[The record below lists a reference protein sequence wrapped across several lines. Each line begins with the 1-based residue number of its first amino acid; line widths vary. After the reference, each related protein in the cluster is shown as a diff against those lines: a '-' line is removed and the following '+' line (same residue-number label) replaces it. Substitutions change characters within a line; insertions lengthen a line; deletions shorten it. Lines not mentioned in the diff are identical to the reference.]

1 MPFSIQRY
9 EAVMTLL
16 LIVLGTLVAVVAG
29 GFVVEALRQRPEAP
43 DKLYWAT
50 NLPIRYTQI
59 DGNRIR
65 YIKTGSGPN
74 LVLLHTLRT
83 QLDIF
88 EKIVPT
94 LAKSFTVYTL
104 DYPGHGFS
112 DIPKAD
118 YGPDLFVKAVEGLL
132 DKLDLKDVT
141 VAGISIGGV
150 IPLIIA
156 AKQNPRVTKVVA
168 INPYDY
174 GNGSGLAR
182 AGAFAWLTVN
192 LGKVPV
198 LGETFMRLRNPF
210 VEKRV
215 LLGGVAHP
223 SAITAGF
230 GEQANASGRRPGH
243 YQAFLNLLRHAYLWD
258 EARQLYGEIK
268 VPVLVVY
275 GDHDWSHIDERQRTV
290 AAIPKAKMETVPEAG
305 HFLSLDQPKR
315 LIELIEAFA

>member
-1 MPFSIQRY
+1 
-9 EAVMTLL
+9 MTLL
-16 LIVLGTLVAVVAG
+16 LIAIGTLVAIFAA
-29 GFVVEALRQRPEAP
+29 GFVVEALRQRPAAP
-43 DKLYWAT
+43 DKLYWAPD
-50 NLPIRYTQI
+50 LPIQYTEI

-83 QLDIF
+83 QLDLF

-94 LAKSFTVYTL
+94 LAKSFTVYAL

-112 DIPKAD
+112 DIPQAD
-118 YGPDLFVKAVEGLL
+118 YSPDVFVNAVEGFLH
-132 DKLDLKDVT
+132 KLDLKDVT
-141 VAGISIGGV
+141 LAGVSIGGV
-150 IPLIIA
+150 IALIIA
-156 AKQNPRVTKVVA
+156 AKGNPRVTKVVS

-174 GNGSGLAR
+174 GNGTGLAR
-182 AGAFAWLTVN
+182 ANAFAWLTVN

-198 LGETFMRLRNPF
+198 LGEAFMRLRTAY
-210 VEKRV
+210 VEGRI
-215 LLGGVAHP
+215 LRGGVADP

-258 EARQLYGEIK
+258 EARLRYGDIK

-275 GDHDWSHIDERQRTV
+275 GDRDWSHIDEWQRTV
-290 AAIPKAKMETVPEAG
+290 AAIPNAKMETIPEAG

-315 LIELIEAFA
+315 LTDLIKAFA

>member
-1 MPFSIQRY
+1 
-9 EAVMTLL
+9 MTLL
-16 LIVLGTLVAVVAG
+16 LIAIGTLVAIFAA
-29 GFVVEALRQRPEAP
+29 GFVVEALRQRPAAP
-43 DKLYWAT
+43 DKLYWAPD
-50 NLPIRYTQI
+50 LPIQYTEI

-83 QLDIF
+83 QLDLF

-94 LAKSFTVYTL
+94 LAKSFTVYAL

-112 DIPKAD
+112 DIPQAD
-118 YGPDLFVKAVEGLL
+118 YSPDVFVNAVEGFLH
-132 DKLDLKDVT
+132 KLDLKDVT
-141 VAGISIGGV
+141 LAGVSIGGV
-150 IPLIIA
+150 IALIIA
-156 AKQNPRVTKVVA
+156 AKGNPRVTKVVS

-174 GNGSGLAR
+174 GNGTGLAR
-182 AGAFAWLTVN
+182 ANAFAWLTVN

-198 LGETFMRLRNPF
+198 LGEAFMRLRTAY
-210 VEKRV
+210 VEGRI
-215 LLGGVAHP
+215 LRGGVADP

-258 EARQLYGEIK
+258 EARRRYGDIK

-275 GDHDWSHIDERQRTV
+275 GDRDWSHIDERQRTV
-290 AAIPKAKMETVPEAG
+290 AAIPNAKMETIPEAG

-315 LIELIEAFA
+315 LTDLIKAFA

>member
-1 MPFSIQRY
+1 
-9 EAVMTLL
+9 MTLL
-16 LIVLGTLVAVVAG
+16 LIAIGTLVAIFAA
-29 GFVVEALRQRPEAP
+29 GFVVEALRQRPAAP
-43 DKLYWAT
+43 DKLYWAPD
-50 NLPIRYTQI
+50 LPIQYTEI

-83 QLDIF
+83 QLDLF

-94 LAKSFTVYTL
+94 LAKSFTVYAL

-112 DIPKAD
+112 DIPQAD
-118 YGPDLFVKAVEGLL
+118 YSPDVFVNAVEGFLH
-132 DKLDLKDVT
+132 KLDLKDVT
-141 VAGISIGGV
+141 LAGVSIGGV
-150 IPLIIA
+150 IALIIA
-156 AKQNPRVTKVVA
+156 AKGNPRVTKVVS

-174 GNGSGLAR
+174 GNGTGLAR
-182 AGAFAWLTVN
+182 ANAFAWLTVN

-198 LGETFMRLRNPF
+198 LGEAFMRLRTAY
-210 VEKRV
+210 VEGRI
-215 LLGGVAHP
+215 LRGGVADP

-258 EARQLYGEIK
+258 EARLRYGDIK

-275 GDHDWSHIDERQRTV
+275 GDRDWSHIDERQRTV
-290 AAIPKAKMETVPEAG
+290 AAIPNAKMKTIPEAG

-315 LIELIEAFA
+315 LTDLIKAFA

>member
-1 MPFSIQRY
+1 
-9 EAVMTLL
+9 MTLL
-16 LIVLGTLVAVVAG
+16 LIAIGTLVVIFAA
-29 GFVVEALRQRPEAP
+29 GFVVEALRQRPAAP
-43 DKLYWAT
+43 DKLYWAPD
-50 NLPIRYTQI
+50 LPIQYTEI

-83 QLDIF
+83 QLDLF

-94 LAKSFTVYTL
+94 LAKSFTVYAL

-112 DIPKAD
+112 DIPQAD
-118 YGPDLFVKAVEGLL
+118 YSPDVFVNAVEGFLH
-132 DKLDLKDVT
+132 KLDLKDVT
-141 VAGISIGGV
+141 LAGVSIGGV
-150 IPLIIA
+150 IALIIA
-156 AKQNPRVTKVVA
+156 AKGNPRVTKVVS

-174 GNGSGLAR
+174 GNGTGLAR
-182 AGAFAWLTVN
+182 ANAFAWLTVN

-198 LGETFMRLRNPF
+198 LGEAFMRLRTAY
-210 VEKRV
+210 VEGRI
-215 LLGGVAHP
+215 LRGGVADP

-258 EARQLYGEIK
+258 EARLRYGDIK

-275 GDHDWSHIDERQRTV
+275 GDRDWSHIDERQRTV
-290 AAIPKAKMETVPEAG
+290 AAIPNAKMETIPEAG

-315 LIELIEAFA
+315 LTDLIKAFA

>member
-9 EAVMTLL
+9 EAAMTLL
-16 LIVLGTLVAVVAG
+16 LIVLVTLVAIFAAS
-29 GFVVEALRQRPEAP
+29 FVVEALRQPPAAP
-43 DKLYWAT
+43 DKLYWAP
-50 NLPIRYTQI
+50 NLPIQYTQI

-94 LAKSFTVYTL
+94 LAKSFTVYAL

-112 DIPKAD
+112 DIPKTD
-118 YGPDLFVKAVEGLL
+118 YGPDLFVKAVEGFL

-141 VAGISIGGV
+141 LAGISIGGV

-156 AKQNPRVTKVVA
+156 AKQNPRVTKVIA

-174 GNGSGLAR
+174 GNGTGLAR

-198 LGETFMRLRNPF
+198 LGETLTRLRNPY

-215 LLGGVAHP
+215 VLGGVADP
-223 SAITAGF
+223 SAITPGF

-258 EARQLYGEIK
+258 EQRQLYGEIK

-290 AAIPKAKMETVPEAG
+290 AAIPNAKMETVPTAG
-305 HFLSLDQPKR
+305 RFLSLDQPKR
-315 LIELIEAFA
+315 LADLIKAFA

>member
-1 MPFSIQRY
+1 
-9 EAVMTLL
+9 MTLL
-16 LIVLGTLVAVVAG
+16 LIALGTLVAVFAA
-29 GFVVEALRQRPEAP
+29 GFVVEALRQRPVAP
-43 DKLYWAT
+43 DKLYWAPD
-50 NLPIRYTQI
+50 LPIKYIEI

-65 YIKTGSGPN
+65 YIRTGSGPN

-94 LAKSFTVYTL
+94 LAKSFTVYAL

-118 YGPDLFVKAVEGLL
+118 YGPHSFVKAVEGFL

-156 AKQNPRVTKVVA
+156 AKQNPRVTKVIA

-223 SAITAGF
+223 SAVTAGF

-315 LIELIEAFA
+315 LIELIKAFA

>member
-1 MPFSIQRY
+1 
-9 EAVMTLL
+9 MTLL
-16 LIVLGTLVAVVAG
+16 LIAIGTLVAIFAA
-29 GFVVEALRQRPEAP
+29 GFVVEALRQRPAAP
-43 DKLYWAT
+43 DKLYWAPD
-50 NLPIRYTQI
+50 LPIQYTEI

-65 YIKTGSGPN
+65 YIKTGGGPN

-83 QLDIF
+83 RLDLF

-94 LAKSFTVYTL
+94 LAKSFTVYAL

-112 DIPKAD
+112 DIPQAE
-118 YGPDLFVKAVEGLL
+118 YSPDVFVNAVEGFLH
-132 DKLDLKDVT
+132 KFDLKDVT
-141 VAGISIGGV
+141 LAGVSIGGV
-150 IPLIIA
+150 IALIIA
-156 AKQNPRVTKVVA
+156 AKGNPRVTKVVS

-174 GNGSGLAR
+174 GNGTGLAR
-182 AGAFAWLTVN
+182 ANAFAWLTVN

-198 LGETFMRLRNPF
+198 LGEAFMRLRTAY
-210 VEKRV
+210 VEGRI
-215 LLGGVAHP
+215 LRGGVADP

-258 EARQLYGEIK
+258 EARLRYGDIK

-275 GDHDWSHIDERQRTV
+275 GDRDWSHIDERQRTV
-290 AAIPKAKMETVPEAG
+290 ATIPNAKMETIPEAG

-315 LIELIEAFA
+315 LTDLIKAFA

>member
-1 MPFSIQRY
+1 
-9 EAVMTLL
+9 MTLL
-16 LIVLGTLVAVVAG
+16 LIALGTLVAIFAAS
-29 GFVVEALRQRPEAP
+29 FVVEALRQRPVAP
-43 DKLYWAT
+43 DKLYWAPD
-50 NLPIRYTQI
+50 LPIKCTEI
-59 DGNRIR
+59 AGNRIR
-65 YIKTGSGPN
+65 YIRTGSGPN

-141 VAGISIGGV
+141 LAGISIGGV

-156 AKQNPRVTKVVA
+156 AKQNPRVTKVIA

-174 GNGSGLAR
+174 GNGTGLAR

-315 LIELIEAFA
+315 LIELIKAFA